1 MSSFD
6 VGPVTTAEFF
16 VPDVEGSGT
25 ERFEPEVVR
34 AGRDEPE
41 DTELPEPVDLE
52 DYHPGPSEDEIR
64 ATCRAE
70 MKAELE
76 AELERQRSGDREAF
90 GTLAEEI
97 RRASESRLDA
107 MAERAAELA
116 FAVAERLIRDRVD
129 RDPTVVERALR
140 EVIGGI
146 EGSNG
151 LTVHVHPED
160 AAYLRS
166 QSETLDELGIEQV
179 VDDPRQRRGGCR
191 VDDGSRGWD
200 LAVVTQLTR
209 LQETIDT
216 ALESS

>member
-41 DTELPEPVDLE
+41 DTELPEPVDLD

-97 RRASESRLDA
+97 RRASESRLEA

-116 FAVAERLIRDRVD
+116 FAVAERLIRDRVE

-146 EGSNG
+146 EASNG

-166 QSETLDELGIEQV
+166 QSETLDELGIERV